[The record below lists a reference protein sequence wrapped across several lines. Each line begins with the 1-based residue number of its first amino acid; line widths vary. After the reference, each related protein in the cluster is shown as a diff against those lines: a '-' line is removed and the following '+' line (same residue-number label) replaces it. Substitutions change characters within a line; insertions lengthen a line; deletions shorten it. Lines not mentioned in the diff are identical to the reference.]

1 MIRNVYSFYHMDAKY
16 FLKPEINDATPEQ
29 VRVSVLR
36 DAVVNAGQYSKTGMQ
51 NCAFYCLGTFD
62 DETGLFISQP
72 SEIIKQ
78 TEMYEQI
85 KKGIGYVEAR
95 TAPAGN

>member
-1 MIRNVYSFYHMDAKY
+1 MIRNVYSFYHQDAKY
-16 FLKPEINDATPEQ
+16 FLKPEINDAAPEQ

-36 DAVVNAGQYSKTGMQ
+36 DAVVNAAQYAKTGIQ

-62 DETGLFISQP
+62 DEAGLFISQP

-78 TEMYEQI
+78 SEMFDQV
-85 KKGIGYVEAR
+85 KKGVGYVETR
-95 TAPAGN
+95 TTKEGN